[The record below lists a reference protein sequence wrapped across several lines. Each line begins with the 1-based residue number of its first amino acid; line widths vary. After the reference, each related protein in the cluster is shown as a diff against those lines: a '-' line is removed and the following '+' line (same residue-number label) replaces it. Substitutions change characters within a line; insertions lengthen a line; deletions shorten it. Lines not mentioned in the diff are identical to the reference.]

1 MHYNKHSLTC
11 NPLATLAL
19 TNSLRYCFIAYSDN
33 MHTTTAN
40 HLDLHAVLWLDDYLS
55 RWRNTLVIVSHD
67 AHFLDAVCTD
77 IVHLNHAALHYYG
90 AGVDAF
96 RAMASQTDVQ
106 QQRAYK
112 QQQKE
117 LSAAKRKG
125 LSSADAAAAV
135 LGNSNSSN
143 SSSSRAL
150 LPKPRDYTVNF
161 ALESPDD
168 CGGDSARFPCIS
180 VLDAGFTGYTTSD
193 TTAATSDY
201 GSSSGVSTAERS
213 TAGAGTVRNMSSRLH
228 LFKDLRFKVD
238 ASSRVCLIGPNGKD
252 IQYIQ

>member
-1 MHYNKHSLTC
+1 MMLCT
-11 NPLATLAL
+11 A
-19 TNSLRYCFIAYSDN
+19 
-33 MHTTTAN
+33 TAN

-77 IVHLNHAALHYYG
+77 IIHLSHAALHYYG

-117 LSAAKRKG
+117 LAAAKRKG

-135 LGNSNSSN
+135 LNSNTT
-143 SSSSRAL
+143 SSRAL
-150 LPKPRDYTVNF
+150 LPRPRDYTVNF

-168 CGGDSARFPCIS
+168 SGGDSARAPCIS
-180 VLDAGFTGYTTSD
+180 VLDAGFTGYDTTTATDASCGTSD
-193 TTAATSDY
+193 
-201 GSSSGVSTAERS
+201 SSSSVVTAERS
-213 TAGAGTVRNMSSRLH
+213 TAGAGTVRNMSSRPH

-238 ASSRVCLIGPNGKD
+238 ASSRVCLIGPNGNVTVSALLLFACM
-252 IQYIQ
+252 QCY

>member
-1 MHYNKHSLTC
+1 
-11 NPLATLAL
+11 
-19 TNSLRYCFIAYSDN
+19 
-33 MHTTTAN
+33 
-40 HLDLHAVLWLDDYLS
+40 LDLHAVLWLDDYLS

-77 IVHLNHAALHYYG
+77 IVHLSHAALHYYS

-106 QQRAYK
+106 QQRVYN

-117 LSAAKRKG
+117 LGAAKRKG
-125 LSSADAAAAV
+125 LSSAAAAAAV
-135 LGNSNSSN
+135 LANSNRS

-150 LPKPRDYTVNF
+150 LLKPRDYTVKF

-168 CGGDSARFPCIS
+168 SGGDSARFPCIS
-180 VLDAGFTGYTTSD
+180 VLDAGFTGYTTTD
-193 TTAATSDY
+193 ITATCTGDDS
-201 GSSSGVSTAERS
+201 SSSGMSTAERA
-213 TAGAGTVRNMSSRLH
+213 TAGAGTVRNMSSRPH

-238 ASSRVCLIGPNGKD
+238 ASSRVCLIGPNGKA
-252 IQYIQ
+252 I